1 MSEVL
6 IDSYDPVTKDVNALF
21 VGTFIAQSFM
31 GQALKLTKAKFYISN
46 VPEETAVGTICAK
59 LYAHSGSFGDEAV
72 PTGEALAT
80 SATVNLSVLTES
92 LQLIEFVF
100 SDEYVMSADTP
111 YFIAL
116 QNIDSEVP
124 FLFCLDYD
132 TMTHEG
138 NMAEETGLGWY
149 GFADGE
155 EDLLFY
161 VYGEEATPPD
171 TTPPVITLLGESEVN
186 VEVGSS
192 YEDAGATAEDD
203 VDGDI
208 TGDIVVGGD
217 TVDTDTPGTYVITYN
232 VSDAALNP
240 AEEVTRTVN
249 VVDTT
254 KPVITRLGLAEVTVE
269 VKSSYTD
276 SGATATDNYDG
287 DITGSIV
294 TVNPVN
300 INVIGD
306 YTVTYNVEDSS
317 NNAAI
322 QVTRTVHVVDT
333 TPPVITRL
341 GSATVN
347 ISVGDTYTD
356 AGATALD
363 NYDGD
368 ITGDIVTV
376 NPVNTAVADTY
387 TVTYNVSDSSDNP
400 ATEVTRT
407 VVVAAV
413 EVTKRKNSLKI
424 KML

>member
-6 IDSYDPVTKDVNALF
+6 IDSYDPITSNVMSLYTDMPD
-21 VGTFIAQSFM
+21 AQSFT
-31 GQALKLTKAKFYISN
+31 GAALKLTKAQFYLKKVAESSPTGN
-46 VPEETAVGTICAK
+46 MYAK
-59 LYAHSGSFGDEAV
+59 LYAHTGTFGVDGV
-72 PTGEALAT
+72 PTGEPLAT
-80 SATVNLSVLTES
+80 SGAVDASTLTDEFVLTD
-92 LQLIEFVF
+92 FVF
-100 SDEYVMSADTP
+100 TDEYVMSADTK
-111 YFIAL
+111 YCIAL
-116 QNIDSEVP
+116 FGVDDTDTK
-124 FLFCLDYD
+124 FDYETLEHGGVMSFD
-132 TMTHEG
+132 EG
-138 NMAEETGLGWY
+138 EGWY
-149 GFADGE
+149 IE
-155 EDLLFY
+155 EPMELLFY
-161 VYGEEATPPD
+161 VYGEEAAEPD
-171 TTPPVITLLGESEVN
+171 TTPPVITLLGDAEVN
-186 VEVGSS
+186 VEVGGS

-208 TGDIVVGGD
+208 TEDIVVGGD

-232 VSDAALNP
+232 VSDSSDNAAD
-240 AEEVTRTVN
+240 EVTRTVN
-249 VVDTT
+249 
-254 KPVITRLGLAEVTVE
+254 
-269 VKSSYTD
+269 
-276 SGATATDNYDG
+276 
-287 DITGSIV
+287 
-294 TVNPVN
+294 
-300 INVIGD
+300 
-306 YTVTYNVEDSS
+306 
-317 NNAAI
+317 
-322 QVTRTVHVVDT
+322 VVDT